1 MTNDKKE
8 QLEFLEQQL
17 TWSKQQ
23 TQILNEIDKKLYEMK
38 EIAEFALNHELS
50 KKKLMVLN
58 EQLDQLKKEVLL
70 LEIQLH
76 TIYH

>member
-1 MTNDKKE
+1 MKKDNKE

-17 TWSKQQ
+17 EWSKHQI
-23 TQILNEIDKKLYEMK
+23 QILNEIDKKLHEMK
-38 EIAEFALNHELS
+38 EIAESALNHELS

-58 EQLDQLKKEVLL
+58 EQLDQLKKEVLV
-70 LEIQLH
+70 LEKQLH